1 MSYIFLLFSFWCV
14 NRYGPFWICTT
25 LIFVAAAIGAFV
37 TYLEHRWHK
46 KDWSYDIN
54 LVTWSFGLFYGY
66 VLLVPLGLY
75 LILKYFS
82 APSGLVQLWCL
93 YGYSLFVFIPAMVQ
107 IFIKIW
113 ILCLQCVIRWVKS
126 LSL

>member
-1 MSYIFLLFSFWCV
+1 MTFLFV
-14 NRYGPFWICTT
+14 IRYGPFWICTT
-25 LIFVAAAIGAFV
+25 LIFVAAAIGAFM
-37 TYLEHRWHK
+37 TYLEHKWHK

-93 YGYSLFVFIPAMVQ
+93 YGYSLFIFIPATV
-107 IFIKIW
+107 
-113 ILCLQCVIRWVKS
+113 
-126 LSL
+126 